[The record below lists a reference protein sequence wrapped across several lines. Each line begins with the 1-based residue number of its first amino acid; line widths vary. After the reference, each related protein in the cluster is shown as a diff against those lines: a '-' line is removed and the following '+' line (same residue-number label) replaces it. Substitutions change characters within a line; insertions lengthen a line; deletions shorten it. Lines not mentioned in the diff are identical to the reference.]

1 MTTTEE
7 KDLQK
12 LKYRLN
18 LILIAGLCST
28 TLAPSVIFY
37 FRGEGEFKWMF
48 IFIGISYLVSRLPKT
63 FYDKFQLS
71 KDLKVYKKLGVD
83 QFKKFSTN
91 GDFIN
96 RKIRRSFPMHRNVV
110 NFETIK
116 DKLNETYTI
125 EKSHTVL
132 FVFCL
137 LTSIYA
143 FWTNSFGTTIIL
155 FIGNIL
161 FNYYPNLLQQYNRIR
176 YLRVINNY
184 FSHRLGTLGTRHRTS
199 RPTWKKFRPDA

>member
-1 MTTTEE
+1 MMARTVDNELE
-7 KDLQK
+7 K

-28 TLAPSVIFY
+28 TLAPCVIFY
-37 FRGEGEFKWMF
+37 VRGAGTFKWMIVF
-48 IFIGISYLVSRLPKT
+48 VAISYLVSLLPMS
-63 FYDKFQLS
+63 FYDRIQLS
-71 KDLKVYKKLGVD
+71 ADLGIYKKLRVD
-83 QFKKFSTN
+83 KFKKFSTN

-96 RKIRRSFPMHRNVV
+96 RSIRKKFPGYRNVT

-116 DKLNETYTI
+116 EKLNETYTI

-137 LTSIYA
+137 LTNIYA
-143 FWTNSFGTTIIL
+143 LWTHSIGTAIL
-155 FIGNIL
+155 LFLGNVV

-176 YLRVINNY
+176 YLRVVNNY
-184 FSHRLGTLGTRHRTS
+184 
-199 RPTWKKFRPDA
+199 A